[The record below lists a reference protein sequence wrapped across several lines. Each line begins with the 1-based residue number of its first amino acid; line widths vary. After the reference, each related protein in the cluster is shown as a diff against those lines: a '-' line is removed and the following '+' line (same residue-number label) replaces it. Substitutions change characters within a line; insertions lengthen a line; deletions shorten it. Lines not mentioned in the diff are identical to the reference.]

1 MNRRGQSVVELR
13 LGLEGCRGRE
23 SDAAIEAGSGTA
35 LLEEQHERL
44 SDLREYPM
52 CLV

>member
-13 LGLEGCRGRE
+13 LVLEGSRGRE

-44 SDLREYPM
+44 PGLREYPM
-52 CLV
+52 YLM